1 MMAKSKRRAL
11 LGGLFIAI
19 VVVSILAFVIAAPD
33 EETRFIKA
41 VQDGDVATVAALLN
55 KRSELVQ
62 LEPLYGRK
70 GGKQGTEPVLKTAL
84 RQGHNGVVR
93 LLLDHGAVPEKY
105 SNILVF
111 ARDVEAAQLLIDHG
125 ADVNRQN
132 EYGEAAQ
139 HFFVTRD
146 DTSIAEFLLSRGAD
160 VNVRDGHG
168 ETPLHRAAREGCLSA
183 AKLLVS
189 KGADIN
195 AKTRGG
201 SRTPFDYA
209 VMAVWDEDAY
219 GMDQERIR
227 KCKEVAAYLLSC
239 GSACTVFD
247 LAWLG
252 DVERLT
258 TQLALDPSLANARAN
273 GEPLLFAAI
282 RGGSAEA
289 VEYLLSRGA
298 HISVTG
304 RFGQTPLQVAAYIGH
319 TAVAQALLSHG
330 AGVDAKGPW
339 GETAL
344 HWAAVKGN
352 TDVASLLLQN
362 GADPNV
368 QTTAHAVELNVL
380 DRDADPVE
388 RELKWFQIC
397 EDQRRH
403 NSQVMMLTRLA
414 FTTGDTP
421 LHAAA
426 YWNHPDI
433 VELLVARG
441 ADVKKT
447 NRWGETALHLA
458 AASGQIDVAQ
468 RLLDAG
474 ADPLMKIPGGMTA
487 VEIAGQI
494 KDKKLAGLL
503 TKRPP
508 R

>member
-1 MMAKSKRRAL
+1 MKAKSKRRAL

-19 VVVSILAFVIAAPD
+19 VVVFVAAFVIAAPD

-55 KRSELVQ
+55 KRSELAQ
-62 LEPLYGRK
+62 LEQLHRK
-70 GGKQGTEPVLKTAL
+70 GGKGSAEPVLQIAL
-84 RQGHNGVVR
+84 RQAHNEVVR
-93 LLLDHGAVPEKY
+93 LLLAHGAAPEKY
-105 SNILVF
+105 PSILVH
-111 ARDVEAAQLLIDHG
+111 AQNVEAAQLLIEHG
-125 ADVNRQN
+125 ADVNRRN
-132 EYGEAAQ
+132 EYGEAAL
-139 HFFVTRD
+139 HFFGTQD
-146 DTSIAEFLLSRGAD
+146 DTSMAEFLISRGAD
-160 VNVRDGHG
+160 VNVRNGRG
-168 ETPLHRAAREGCLSA
+168 ETPLHEAAREGCLNA

-195 AKTRGG
+195 AKTKRENK
-201 SRTPFDYA
+201 TPFDYA
-209 VMAVWDEDAY
+209 VTPVWDEDAY

-239 GSACTVFD
+239 GSPCTMFD

-252 DVERLT
+252 DVERLGK
-258 TQLALDPSLANARAN
+258 QLALDPSLANARAN
-273 GEPLLFAAI
+273 EEPVLFAAV

-289 VEYLLSRGA
+289 VEYLLSHGA
-298 HISVTG
+298 QSNVTG

-319 TAVAQALLSHG
+319 TAAAQVLLNHG
-330 AGVDAKGPW
+330 AGVDVKGPW

-352 TDVASLLLQN
+352 TDVASLLLDH

-368 QTTAHAVELNVL
+368 QTTAHAFHLNVL
-380 DRDADPVE
+380 TNDVDPVK
-388 RELKWFQIC
+388 REIKWFQIL
-397 EDQRRH
+397 EEQRRRH
-403 NSQVMMLTRLA
+403 SQIMVLPRLA

-433 VELLVARG
+433 VELLVTHG

-447 NRWGETALHLA
+447 NRWSETALHVVT
-458 AASGQIDVAQ
+458 ASGHIDVVQ

-474 ADPLMKIPGGMTA
+474 ADPLAKTPGGMTA
-487 VEIAGQI
+487 IEIARQI
-494 KDKKLAGLL
+494 KDKKLAKLL
-503 TKRPP
+503 MKQRS